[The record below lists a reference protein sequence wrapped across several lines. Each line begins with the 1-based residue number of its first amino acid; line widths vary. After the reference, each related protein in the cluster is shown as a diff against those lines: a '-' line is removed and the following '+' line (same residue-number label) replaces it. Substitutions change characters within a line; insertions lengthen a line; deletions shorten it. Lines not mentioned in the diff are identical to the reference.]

1 MCPDVHISHLDQLA
15 LSPSCHPQFPE
26 RHWPNAQLDDNSM
39 NGVAQA
45 IRDAI
50 DVQAERPTA
59 EVSGPKALAAST
71 IGSSLVFLSGSV
83 ISVALPAIRDG
94 LHFSSVD
101 VQWAL
106 NAELLPLAALSM
118 TGGAL
123 GDRHGRRNVFLLG
136 GVLFLFA
143 SVWACFASGLTS
155 LLFARLMQGFAEA
168 LILPNGLTIV
178 GQAFPIAEKSRAIGI
193 WSGSIAAISA
203 VGPALAGYLIDHLDW
218 RAAFLINVPL
228 ATAGIVLTWLWVP
241 RDAVRGDRPID
252 VAGAMLSAIALGS
265 LGWSLTM
272 ASSRGGI
279 STMAVAG
286 IVVCIA
292 ASALLVGVERRR
304 GDTAMLPSPLFGS
317 ATLAGIN
324 LYTALLYGA
333 FAVLLTM
340 IPYTMIRGSGM
351 TARIAGTAFIPLQI
365 MMATISP
372 LAPILCARIGHR
384 APLAIGAVLTALGCA
399 LTLRISPGMGYWF
412 GYFPAILVMSAG
424 MSLAVAP
431 LTTLV
436 LTSVAD
442 KYAGVASGFNG
453 AISRTGSLIAIAL
466 LGNLLT
472 GVGATSLAHMHSAMI
487 VGAAACL
494 AAAAA
499 IQLLVPDPLA
509 AR

>member
-1 MCPDVHISHLDQLA
+1 
-15 LSPSCHPQFPE
+15 
-26 RHWPNAQLDDNSM
+26 M

-50 DVQAERPTA
+50 DVEAEPSRA
-59 EVSGPKALAAST
+59 DACGPRALVAST

-94 LHFSSVD
+94 LHFSAVD
-101 VQWAL
+101 VQWTL
-106 NAELLPLAALSM
+106 NAELLPLAAVSM

-123 GDRHGRRNVFLLG
+123 GDRYGRRNVFLFG
-136 GVLFLFA
+136 GALFLFA
-143 SVWACFASGLTS
+143 SVWACFATGLTT
-155 LLFARLMQGFAEA
+155 LLLARLIQGLAEA

-178 GQAFPIAEKSRAIGI
+178 GQAFPIAQKSRAIGI
-193 WSGSIAAISA
+193 WSGSIAVISA
-203 VGPALAGYLIDHLDW
+203 VGPALAGYLIDHFGW
-218 RAAFLINVPL
+218 RAAFLINVPMA
-228 ATAGIVLTWLWVP
+228 ATGIVLTWLWVP
-241 RDAVRGDRPID
+241 KDTVNLDRPID
-252 VAGAMLSAIALGS
+252 VTGALLSAIALGS
-265 LGWSLTM
+265 LGWSLTTVSSMGGFSAM
-272 ASSRGGI
+272 A
-279 STMAVAG
+279 AAG
-286 IVVCIA
+286 VVVCVVA
-292 ASALLVGVERRR
+292 AVLLLRVERQR
-304 GDTAMLPSPLFGS
+304 GDNAMLPTPLFGS

-333 FAVLLTM
+333 IAVLLTM

-365 MMATISP
+365 MMATLSP
-372 LAPILCARIGHR
+372 MAPILCARIGHR
-384 APLAIGAVLTALGCA
+384 APLAIGAVITALGCA
-399 LTLRISPGMGYWF
+399 LTLRITPDMGYWF

-436 LTSVAD
+436 LTSVED

-453 AISRTGSLIAIAL
+453 AISRAGSLIAIAL

-472 GVGATSLAHMHSAMI
+472 GAGAISLAHMHSAMI

-509 AR
+509 PHR